1 MKTEGRNA
9 VLELIKSGKPIEKIV
24 MEKGAQGSLARI
36 FAEAR
41 RAGAG
46 CSLPI

>member
-24 MEKGAQGSLARI
+24 MEKGAQGLAPP
-36 FAEAR
+36 ASSR
-41 RAGAG
+41 RREGLG
-46 CSLPI
+46 